1 MIVSCIGTI
10 MVARK
15 TANSTLLP
23 GNLSRANAYAA
34 IAQVSNDTTVT
45 TVAM

>member
-15 TANSTLLP
+15 MPNRTLLP

-34 IAQVSNDTTVT
+34 IAQVSSETTVT